1 MELRTYEDT
10 KQRSELKVRF
20 HFLFDLIKKVNRP
33 ELEQFDWNVDSKP
46 LQRLYLSQD
55 TTRLLEVTNNFIG
68 TVYYR
73 KDLDISGKSVKGTRA
88 DF

>member
-1 MELRTYEDT
+1 MFHFKVMELRTHEDT

-46 LQRLYLSQD
+46 
-55 TTRLLEVTNNFIG
+55 
-68 TVYYR
+68 
-73 KDLDISGKSVKGTRA
+73 
-88 DF
+88 